1 MHMMW
6 TVPPNLP
13 TADEIQRLALTRG
26 VGLYPLS
33 KAAAHEYGKAHLR
46 DRSLV
51 LGYTAL
57 SEGEIRDAIA
67 RVAAAIKG

>member
-1 MHMMW
+1 MMW

-26 VGLYPLS
+26 VGLYPLY

-67 RVAAAIKG
+67 RVAAAIKE